1 MGYEIA
7 VNWSINVIA
16 INSNFY
22 NSVIIKWH
30 ACPIMKSLL
39 FPKHLL
45 TLTFTGMRLGNWN
58 FLAC

>member
-45 TLTFTGMRLGNWN
+45 TLTFTGMRLGN
-58 FLAC
+58 